1 MRQTVCCYDVGTL
14 QHSNTGPTGY
24 ISWPGAPPA
33 PVGPAALEIS
43 PLKLPTTT
51 VFTLHTGVVCS
62 LLVWGCWL
70 IIMSVYDWL
79 ASLGFGGEM
88 LVNSKLCEI
97 LPADDQS
104 DNICLPPTPLLQPLD

>member
-1 MRQTVCCYDVGTL
+1 MTWGHSNTPTL
-14 QHSNTGPTGY
+14 QHWTYRLHLLARGSTSSSRPRR
-24 ISWPGAPPA
+24 
-33 PVGPAALEIS
+33 
-43 PLKLPTTT
+43 T
-51 VFTLHTGVVCS
+51 VNLSTRTPHYYSLHTGVVCS